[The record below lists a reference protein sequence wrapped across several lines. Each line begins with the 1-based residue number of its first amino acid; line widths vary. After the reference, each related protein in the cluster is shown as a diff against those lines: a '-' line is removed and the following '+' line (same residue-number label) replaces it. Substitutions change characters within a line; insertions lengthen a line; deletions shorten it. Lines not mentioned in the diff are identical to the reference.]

1 MGGLVDTIKK
11 MGITLK
17 ERKKRIIQ
25 AIAEHDDWIEDIET
39 VLESLAEK
47 DSHERTEQTWNK
59 YAQPLKDKTDLDE
72 IINSQPYDSEGFK
85 QCVGKFFEDIPEGRL
100 LKMHVK

>member
-1 MGGLVDTIKK
+1 MPGFLKYQELCQRYPFGRNSELFVDTIKK

-17 ERKKRIIQ
+17 ERKKQIIQ

-59 YAQPLKDKTDLDE
+59 YAQPLNDL
-72 IINSQPYDSEGFK
+72 PA
-85 QCVGKFFEDIPEGRL
+85 
-100 LKMHVK
+100 